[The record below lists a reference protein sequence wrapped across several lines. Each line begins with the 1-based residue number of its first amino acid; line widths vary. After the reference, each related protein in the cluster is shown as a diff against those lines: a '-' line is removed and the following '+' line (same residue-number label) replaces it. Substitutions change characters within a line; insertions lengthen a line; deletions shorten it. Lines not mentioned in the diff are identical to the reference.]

1 MIANYGF
8 TDGSG
13 DWYVTIDTD
22 NCDGCGKCA
31 QVCPARILGVGR
43 DEIDILREEPVAFVK
58 NEERK
63 KIRYSC
69 VPCKPGDG
77 EEPTPCIAACEL
89 GAISHSDG
97 GKKVYKGSRH

>member
-22 NCDGCGKCA
+22 KCDGCRKCA
-31 QVCPARILGVGR
+31 QVCPAKILDAGR

-58 NEERK
+58 HEERK
-63 KIRYSC
+63 KIKYSC
-69 VPCKPGDG
+69 APCKPGYG
-77 EEPTPCIAACEL
+77 AEPAPCIAACESK
-89 GAISHSDG
+89 AISHSDG
-97 GKKVYKGSRH
+97 WKNLYQGSRR